1 MQKNKLQTRIIRKKK
16 FNNRN
21 DYHGGSWKLAYA
33 DFVTALMAFFLL
45 LWLLSATPNKK
56 LQTVAQYFIPTLSF
70 LQKEVKNKDNDYQYN
85 NKIGIQYGVE
95 HVGDIVDVKKEGEKI
110 NVAEINNKIFSKIE
124 SQIDNLIQ
132 DSQGIQQNIS
142 YKNTLNGL
150 EITINDQDKHPLFQ
164 IGSSELTD
172 YAKNLLDNIIKFI
185 KFSPN
190 LIQISGYTDKS
201 NQSPLVKYGDWE
213 LSSDRADSARR
224 YLLIKGISP
233 ERIHSLIARADTDL
247 IDQDN
252 PYSPINRRITITL
265 LRKEGAANY
274 KIATPMD

>member
-1 MQKNKLQTRIIRKKK
+1 
-16 FNNRN
+16 
-21 DYHGGSWKLAYA
+21 
-33 DFVTALMAFFLL
+33 
-45 LWLLSATPNKK
+45 
-56 LQTVAQYFIPTLSF
+56 
-70 LQKEVKNKDNDYQYN
+70 
-85 NKIGIQYGVE
+85 
-95 HVGDIVDVKKEGEKI
+95 VDVKKEGEKI

-132 DSQGIQQNIS
+132 DSQGIQKNIS

-150 EITINDQDKHPLFQ
+150 EITINDQDKRPLFQ
-164 IGSSELTD
+164 IGSAVLTD
-172 YAKNLLDNIIKFI
+172 YTKNLLDNII

-274 KIATPMD
+274 KVATPID

>member
-1 MQKNKLQTRIIRKKK
+1 M
-16 FNNRN
+16 
-21 DYHGGSWKLAYA
+21 
-33 DFVTALMAFFLL
+33 
-45 LWLLSATPNKK
+45 
-56 LQTVAQYFIPTLSF
+56 
-70 LQKEVKNKDNDYQYN
+70 
-85 NKIGIQYGVE
+85 
-95 HVGDIVDVKKEGEKI
+95 DVKKEGEKI
-110 NVAEINNKIFSKIE
+110 NIAEINNKIFSKIE

-132 DSQGIQQNIS
+132 GSQGIQKSIS

-150 EITINDQDKHPLFQ
+150 EITINDHKNPLFQ
-164 IGSSELTD
+164 IGSAVLTD

-201 NQSPLVKYGDWE
+201 NQSPLVQYGDWE

-274 KIATPMD
+274 KVATPID